1 MSGQSPGYDYWFRME
16 IEVSG
21 TPGGREQLRELLTQR
36 RWVVSPT
43 GRAERGSV
51 AEAWIVEVG
60 VTGSFWGS
68 ALAARSTFLHAC
80 RQAPVSVDLLIQ
92 EPATPSD
99 PPRTRWL
106 THRPVPQAVRPAWLR
121 WSLLRTRLFDT
132 GREIFLP
139 SGPNVEAAARLAAVR
154 PLTTAHTPP
163 HNALPRLVG
172 SPSAAERAPHP
183 QQYLVPERIAFPLV
197 IHTSMVLLLLSVCL
211 GAAHLHP
218 LAKAASVLLLPLLLG
233 APASLLAARHGSQPS
248 RRGHLTRA
256 ACGWLIG
263 FVLSLPGLLIGWR
276 MPNGLALSWA
286 LFAAYLTGNGL
297 RLLFRNLS
305 WKVTAA
311 WLIPALIPLALS
323 ALPVPG
329 ISLYTY
335 YLDHFGIS
343 REEVFIAGS
352 WQFIAMTKALI
363 VAAGPVVVLGFLGY
377 ARHFH
382 ALRTTAGLSVG
393 VSLLCTAL
401 VLTIGL
407 LWGQVLNPAARAAA
421 TAATEVTAGRQ
432 PTPYF
437 GLAPRRVC
445 LRPADSPALPFQGT
459 AVDVTHAYAA
469 FPASGD
475 WIRLWDS
482 TNQHS
487 VVVKR
492 EHWQITESTDRIC
505 PA

>member
-1 MSGQSPGYDYWFRME
+1 ME

-21 TPGGREQLRELLTQR
+21 TPGGLERLRALLTQR
-36 RWVVSPT
+36 GWVVSPP
-43 GRAERGSV
+43 GRTESGAAVET
-51 AEAWIVEVG
+51 WIVEVG
-60 VTGSFWGS
+60 TTGSFWGS
-68 ALAARSTFLHAC
+68 ALTARTTLLRTC

-92 EPATPSD
+92 EPATPSA

-106 THRPVPQAVRPAWLR
+106 AHRPVPHAVRPDWLR

-139 SGPNVEAAARLAAVR
+139 AGPDVEAAARLAAAR

-163 HNALPRLVG
+163 PDALPRLIG
-172 SPSAAERAPHP
+172 SPSSANRAPHP
-183 QQYLVPERIAFPLV
+183 RQHLVPERIAFPLT
-197 IHTSMVLLLLSVCL
+197 IHASVVLLLLSVSL
-211 GAAHLHP
+211 GSARLHP
-218 LAKAASVLLLPLLLG
+218 LTTAAVALLLPLLLG
-233 APASLLAARHGSQPS
+233 TPALLLAARDGAPPS
-248 RRGHLTRA
+248 RRSLLTRA
-256 ACGWLIG
+256 ACGWLLG
-263 FVLSLPGLLIGWR
+263 FGLTLLGLLMEWR
-276 MPNGLALSWA
+276 TPNGLALSWA
-286 LFAAYLTGNGL
+286 MFAAYLTGNGL

-311 WLIPALIPLALS
+311 WLLPALIPLALS
-323 ALPVPG
+323 VLPVPG

-335 YLDHFGIS
+335 YLDHFGFS
-343 REEVFIAGS
+343 REEVFITGS
-352 WQFIAMTKALI
+352 WQFIAMTKALV
-363 VAAGPVVVLGFLGY
+363 VAAGPVVVLGLLGY

-382 ALRTTAGLSVG
+382 AFRTTAGLSVG
-393 VSLLCTAL
+393 VSLLSMAL
-401 VLTIGL
+401 VFTIGL
-407 LWGQVLNPAARAAA
+407 LWGQVLNPATRAAV
-421 TAATEVTAGRQ
+421 TAETEVTAGRQ

-437 GLAPRRVC
+437 GLAPRLVC

-459 AVDVTHAYAA
+459 AVEVAHPFVA

-482 TNQHS
+482 TDRHT

-505 PA
+505 PAQ